1 MAEQNQ
7 QDLLYAYRK
16 ILDKVFKNIEVEL
29 GEFKKELAYLRFS
42 KKEYK
47 YILRDLQQ
55 LGLIE
60 VRRNKIIL
68 KRRVRF

>member
-1 MAEQNQ
+1 MAGQNQ
-7 QDLLYAYRK
+7 QDLLYVYRK

-29 GEFKKELAYLRFS
+29 REFKKQLAYLRFS

-47 YILRDLQQ
+47 YILHDLQQ

-60 VRRNKIIL
+60 VQRNKIIL
-68 KRRVRF
+68 KKRVKF

>member
-1 MAEQNQ
+1 MAEQNR

-16 ILDKVFKNIEVEL
+16 ILDKVFNDIEIEL
-29 GEFKKELAYLRFS
+29 REFKKQLTYLRFS

-60 VRRNKIIL
+60 VKRGKIIL

>member
-1 MAEQNQ
+1 MAEQN

-16 ILDKVFKNIEVEL
+16 ILDKIFKNIEVEL
-29 GEFKKELAYLRFS
+29 REFKKQLAYLRFS

-47 YILRDLQQ
+47 YILHDLVQ

-60 VRRNKIIL
+60 VKRGKIIL